1 MTGQDRYDVT
11 SETSKFNLKSGL
23 NYKTYRRKM
32 SLENEYILDISAL
45 RILIIDHDTAKFNLE
60 DQCPE
65 TNHRN
70 AV

>member
-45 RILIIDHDTAKFNLE
+45 RVLIIDHDTAKLNLE